1 MEENN
6 PEPVKTETQKVEASS
21 TNYQDAQWLTA
32 MSRNAPIVGNDMT
45 SVSAVVSSSD
55 YVSLS
60 NYGSALYYD
69 SIAAIDDSNMYDVS
83 PALQPTKDEFEK
95 AIYDSKDAGFN
106 IVSGIYE
113 LNQGR
118 TDESIKYLTLAADNI
133 DECQRHT
140 KTATRLLD
148 EYNSNL

>member
-1 MEENN
+1 MLFIAFSVVTL
-6 PEPVKTETQKVEASS
+6 PVQASDS
-21 TNYQDAQWLTA
+21 TIKYQDAQWLAA

-45 SVSAVVSSSD
+45 SVSAAASSSD

-95 AIYDSKDAGFN
+95 AIYDSRDAGSN
-106 IVSGIYE
+106 IVSGMYE

-118 TDESIKYLTLAADNI
+118 TDESIKYLTLAADNT

-140 KTATRLLD
+140 ETATRLLD

>member
-1 MEENN
+1 
-6 PEPVKTETQKVEASS
+6 
-21 TNYQDAQWLTA
+21 
-32 MSRNAPIVGNDMT
+32 
-45 SVSAVVSSSD
+45 
-55 YVSLS
+55 
-60 NYGSALYYD
+60 
-69 SIAAIDDSNMYDVS
+69 MYDVS

-95 AIYDSKDAGFN
+95 AIYDSKDAGSN

-113 LNQGR
+113 LNQGK

-140 KTATRLLD
+140 KIATRLLD